1 MALAIGVLTLED
13 GTLTLGEGAG
23 ADGRCA
29 AARTAA
35 GDATGLE
42 PWSVPLG
49 LRGDGAF
56 PLIDGALRP
65 LEPWSVPLGLR
76 GDGAFPLIDGAL
88 RPAGR
93 FDALRADAAG
103 AVRAAGAD
111 GAVRAAGADVA
122 GAFRGDATAR
132 R

>member
-1 MALAIGVLTLED
+1 MALAIG
-13 GTLTLGEGAG
+13 TLTLGDGILTLGAGAG

-56 PLIDGALRP
+56 PPIDGALR
-65 LEPWSVPLGLR
+65 
-76 GDGAFPLIDGAL
+76 A
-88 RPAGR
+88 AGR
-93 FDALRADAAG
+93 FDALGADAAG
-103 AVRAAGAD
+103 AVRAAGA
-111 GAVRAAGADVA
+111 GLTEAL
-122 GAFRGDATAR
+122 RGDAAAR

>member
-1 MALAIGVLTLED
+1 MALAIGTLTLED

-65 LEPWSVPLGLR
+65 
-76 GDGAFPLIDGAL
+76 
-88 RPAGR
+88 AGR
-93 FDALRADAAG
+93 FDALRADAA
-103 AVRAAGAD
+103 